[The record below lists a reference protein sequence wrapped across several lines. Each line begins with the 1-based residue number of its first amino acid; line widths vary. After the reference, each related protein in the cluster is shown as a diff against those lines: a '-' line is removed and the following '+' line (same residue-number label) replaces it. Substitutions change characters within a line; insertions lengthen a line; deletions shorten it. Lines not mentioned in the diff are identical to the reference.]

1 MNIRHRLIELLRGW
15 SDGPK
20 LLVCHTDSPLEA
32 VEMAAFVGSTEE
44 IIEWSKKFA
53 GNGATIYV
61 VGPEK
66 MVYGMQ
72 QILPTTNIQ
81 RFDYESI

>member
-1 MNIRHRLIELLRGW
+1 MNTKQKIIELLRGW

-20 LLVCHTDSPLEA
+20 VLVCHTDSPLDIA
-32 VEMAAFVGSTEE
+32 EMAAFIGSTVEV
-44 IIEWSKKFA
+44 IEWCKRYA
-53 GNGATIYV
+53 GGGATIYV

-72 QILPTTNIQ
+72 QILPSTNIQ
-81 RFDYESI
+81 RFDYENI